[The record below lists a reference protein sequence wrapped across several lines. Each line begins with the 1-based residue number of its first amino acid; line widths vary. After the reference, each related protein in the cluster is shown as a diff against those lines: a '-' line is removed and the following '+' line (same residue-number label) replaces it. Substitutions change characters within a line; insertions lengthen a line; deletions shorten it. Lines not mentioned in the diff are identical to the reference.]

1 MASKPVRPLSKSL
14 RVLIA
19 AGSVG
24 AFLGGW
30 ALLAHSP
37 NPYESA
43 QAAPPDAP
51 VTGAQNNRAQLP
63 ALPTPRARTS
73 GSQSQIQPQQ
83 QSGPQLLPN
92 LQPQQQFGS
101 QFGSP
106 FRQRRMRSG
115 GS

>member
-1 MASKPVRPLSKSL
+1 MASKPFRPLSKPL
-14 RVLIA
+14 RVFIA

-37 NPYESA
+37 NPYENV
-43 QAAPPDAP
+43 QAASPDAP
-51 VTGAQNNRAQLP
+51 VTGTQNNRVQLP
-63 ALPTPRARTS
+63 ALPTPRARTQ
-73 GSQSQIQPQQ
+73 GSPSQIQPQQ

-92 LQPQQQFGS
+92 LEPQQQFGS

-106 FRQRRMRSG
+106 FRQRRMRSS

>member
-43 QAAPPDAP
+43 QAAPPNAP

-83 QSGPQLLPN
+83 SEPQLLPN
-92 LQPQQQFGS
+92 LQPQQ